1 MDLISSSKIELL
13 TLGLDGLS
21 ARHKAIS
28 SNIANAETPGYKRVD
43 VTFEDQLE
51 KIINTDHQKENKR
64 LQNSL
69 DTNPG
74 AQLNNAAKA
83 PLSVNYNQTL
93 MEFSDF
99 NPQTIES
106 DENPPNET
114 GNTVNIEK
122 EMSSLTKNGMTYN
135 ALATLQAKEFRSLAE
150 LIRTP
155 V

>member
-1 MDLISSSKIELL
+1 MDLISSSKIDLL

-51 KIINTDHQKENKR
+51 KIINTEYVKENKR
-64 LQNSL
+64 LQNSS
-69 DTNPG
+69 DTNPV
-74 AQLNNAAKA
+74 AQLNNAAKT

-135 ALATLQAKEFRSLAE
+135 ALATLQAKEFRNLAE
-150 LIRTP
+150 IIRTP

>member
-51 KIINTDHQKENKR
+51 KIINTDHLKENKR

-69 DTNPG
+69 DTNPA

>member
-1 MDLISSSKIELL
+1 MDLINTKTIEFA

-43 VTFEDQLE
+43 VTFEDQLD
-51 KIINTDHQKENKR
+51 KIINTEYVKENQR
-64 LQNSL
+64 LKNSV
-69 DTNPG
+69 DN
-74 AQLNNAAKA
+74 QLNNAAKT

-135 ALATLQAKEFRSLAE
+135 ALATLQAKEFRSLSE
-150 LIRTP
+150 IIRTP
-155 V
+155 G